1 MGLLRID
8 AQLTAT
14 ELDDVD
20 AVASAFS
27 HLLGTTD
34 VVEVTG
40 DRSHHGA
47 ELLLMRASVKRK
59 ADLRTC
65 LDRLGDGLLRAVS
78 EELDQRLDDSGQVHL
93 RLDLHA
99 LVSGV
104 VRLHSGQGSM
114 VKIKMKFQSWPGE
127 VLEEV
132 ILEELGRID
141 RAGETNP

>member
-40 DRSHHGA
+40 IAPITVRS
-47 ELLLMRASVKRK
+47 
-59 ADLRTC
+59 C
-65 LDRLGDGLLRAVS
+65 C
-78 EELDQRLDDSGQVHL
+78 
-93 RLDLHA
+93 
-99 LVSGV
+99 
-104 VRLHSGQGSM
+104 
-114 VKIKMKFQSWPGE
+114 
-127 VLEEV
+127 
-132 ILEELGRID
+132 
-141 RAGETNP
+141 

>member
-47 ELLLMRASVKRK
+47 GAV
-59 ADLRTC
+59 ADA
-65 LDRLGDGLLRAVS
+65 GLS
-78 EELDQRLDDSGQVHL
+78 QTE
-93 RLDLHA
+93 
-99 LVSGV
+99 
-104 VRLHSGQGSM
+104 
-114 VKIKMKFQSWPGE
+114 
-127 VLEEV
+127 
-132 ILEELGRID
+132 GRSANLS
-141 RAGETNP
+141 RSTG